1 MANFDIQDT
10 VLFENFF
17 DTSGYV
23 FDFSNERFQWFTT
36 KSVNINIQKKYQL
49 SKGKSLVRF
58 INDEEDISLVVT
70 LLSDLLD
77 YYNGLSKSNRCRT
90 DEMDHL
96 AKKVGTVLDKY
107 KSKIDNA
114 SKLYLE
120 NSYEKIREYFDKG
133 YSDEIIAVI
142 ESEVDR
148 QPTFAIGKSKE
159 LLEACFKH
167 ILDDEGIEYSNSADI
182 GQLQKKVFK
191 QLDIDVKDNL
201 YAQDNQNVKQ
211 VLTGLNQIVKGI
223 NGLRNARGD
232 GHGKGRGYKSLPPRY
247 AALVASSTFAIVSF
261 VLDTY
266 EKHKTQ

>member
-1 MANFDIQDT
+1 MANFDIQDI

-17 DTSGYV
+17 DRSGYV
-23 FDFSNERFQWFTT
+23 FDFPNERFQYFTT
-36 KSVNINIQKKYQL
+36 KSVNINIQEKYQL

-90 DEMDHL
+90 DEMDDL
-96 AKKVGTVLDKY
+96 AKKVGSVLAKY
-107 KSKIDNA
+107 KSKIDND

-120 NSYEKIREYFDKG
+120 NSYEKIREYFDQG
-133 YSDEIIAVI
+133 YSDEIIKVI
-142 ESEVDR
+142 KSEVYR

-167 ILDDEGIEYSNSADI
+167 ILDDEGIEYSNATDI
-182 GQLQKKVFK
+182 GQLQRMVFK
-191 QLDIDVKDNL
+191 HLDLDAKDNL

-223 NGLRNARGD
+223 NGLRNERGD
-232 GHGKGRGYKSLPPRY
+232 GHGKGRGYQSLPPRY

-266 EKHKTQ
+266 KKE